1 MRVVAFPCGVVNR
14 SFSSHSSYYIKQHF
28 LKKVHPS
35 LIPLRV
41 RFSFCRSCF
50 SSGIAGHFS
59 AVRRQEKGK
68 AIYWYCMLEQLFG
81 SRVRVKLLK
90 LFLGNP
96 DQRFFVREITR
107 LIDERI
113 SAVRREILNLER
125 LGIIQEVDPPDE
137 EAQEYTGAARKY
149 FQTARGS
156 VLFHELKQLV
166 TKAELLGERE
176 LFEQLASRGRVKAFY
191 LYGVFVGDYEAP
203 VDVFIVGSISKR
215 AVRSCMADLKKR
227 TGRTVRYT
235 VMSVDEYRFRNE
247 VTDRFLVDL
256 MNRKKVVIFD
266 KLNLDMREP

>member
-1 MRVVAFPCGVVNR
+1 
-14 SFSSHSSYYIKQHF
+14 
-28 LKKVHPS
+28 
-35 LIPLRV
+35 
-41 RFSFCRSCF
+41 
-50 SSGIAGHFS
+50 
-59 AVRRQEKGK
+59 
-68 AIYWYCMLEQLFG
+68 MLEQLFG

-90 LFLGNP
+90 LFLGSP

-125 LGIIQEVDPPDE
+125 LGIIREVEPPEE

-149 FQTARGS
+149 FQAARDS

-166 TKAELLGERE
+166 TKAELLGERK
-176 LFEQLASRGRVKAFY
+176 LFEQLASKGRVKAFY
-191 LYGVFVGDYEAP
+191 LYGIFVGDQEAP

-215 AVRSCMADLKKR
+215 AVRSCMVDLKKR

-247 VTDRFLVDL
+247 ITDRFLVDL

-266 KLNLDMREP
+266 KLNPEMRES